1 MTIDE
6 AAWEEVL
13 IAYAD
18 VRDLEVFIQKY
29 SAVLIKRP
37 RNKIVRD
44 LLAYALS
51 KQGSSQALFSELL
64 ETYSI
69 WPDRPLVLTR
79 IADVL
84 MRSGESHAASELY
97 SLAAAGIRCHR

>member
-13 IAYAD
+13 IAHAD

-37 RNKIVRD
+37 RDKIARD
-44 LLAYALS
+44 LLAYALW
-51 KQGSSQALFSELL
+51 KKGSGRELLREYL

-84 MRSGESHAASELY
+84 LESGESSAASVVHN
-97 SLAAAGIRCHR
+97 LAVERMR